1 MTQCSVGNKITGFGV
16 SHLGSNVHLL
26 ICDFRQV
33 IKCLGASVFSSLR
46 CDANT
51 YLIGMLWGL
60 NELNCKV
67 HGTVHII
74 KILSAHNEE

>member
-1 MTQCSVGNKITGFGV
+1 MFDFSAKRQNHFLHILIMTQCSVGNKITGFGV

-51 YLIGMLWGL
+51 YLIGML
-60 NELNCKV
+60 
-67 HGTVHII
+67 
-74 KILSAHNEE
+74 